1 MGGTFQIDEAQFIKQ
16 AEQFQLAG
24 QTIAVV
30 KNNAYN
36 YGLEFAVKAFA
47 ISGIREF
54 ATTSVDDAVKIRQMC
69 GPNADII
76 LMNPTTD
83 FKRAR
88 MFNLDVTLPSPGYY
102 DTYKEELKGLNI
114 HIEYAGLFNR
124 SGLSDIDEL
133 GYILDDLKARNA
145 SLNFRGLWT
154 HFGYSDAFD
163 GIYETERA
171 NWLEFVRDV
180 KALGVEPEM
189 IHAQNSASY
198 VRDGIFDGH
207 SHVRLGIGL
216 YGSKPYADLDDK
228 DFIQSSVLSAP
239 IIQFRELTAGMT
251 LGYGAAFKAD
261 SDCRIAIVD
270 IGYGDGVLRR
280 RAGYECEIG
289 GKFYP
294 IVALMMSHMAVLV
307 DDNVTADM
315 NVYLYNKKL
324 RIDKYTQ
331 LGVGANS
338 EQLGA
343 LNYQSLG
350 REIIYDV

>member
-1 MGGTFQIDEAQFIKQ
+1 MGGTFQIEEAQFIEQ
-16 AEQFQLAG
+16 ARQFQLPG

-47 ISGIREF
+47 IAGIRAF
-54 ATTSVDDAVKIRQMC
+54 ATTSMDDAVKIRQMC
-69 GPNADII
+69 GEKVDII

-88 MFNLDVTLPSPGYY
+88 MFNLHITLPSLAYY
-102 DTYKEELKGLNI
+102 DAYKHALHNIHI

-124 SGLSDIDEL
+124 SGLTSIDEL
-133 GYILDDLKARNA
+133 QYILNDMKASDLK
-145 SLNFRGLWT
+145 LDFTGLWT
-154 HFGYSDAFD
+154 HFGYSDTFD
-163 GIYETERA
+163 GTYETERGM
-171 NWLEFVRDV
+171 WTDFVDAV
-180 KALGVEPEM
+180 LKLGVKPSL

-198 VRDGIFDGH
+198 IRDGLLDQH

-216 YGSKPYADLDDK
+216 YGSKPYDDLNDK
-228 DFIQSSVLSAP
+228 DFIQSATLSAP
-239 IIQFRELTAGMT
+239 IVQFRNLTAGMS
-251 LGYGAAFKAD
+251 LGYSAAFTAEA
-261 SDCRIAIVD
+261 DCRIAIVD
-270 IGYGDGVLRR
+270 IGYGDGVLRK
-280 RAGYECEIG
+280 RAEHECEIG
-289 GKFYP
+289 GKTYK

-307 DDNVTADM
+307 DDDVTENMA
-315 NVYLYNKKL
+315 VYLYNSRL
-324 RIDKYTQ
+324 RIDKYTN

>member
-1 MGGTFQIDEAQFIKQ
+1 MGGIFQTDEAQFIKQ
-16 AEQFQLAG
+16 ARQFQLPG

-47 ISGIREF
+47 ISGIRAF
-54 ATTSVDDAVKIRQMC
+54 ATTSMDDAVKIRQMC
-69 GPNADII
+69 GDSAVII

-88 MFNLDVTLPSPGYY
+88 MFNLHITLPSSTYY
-102 DTYKEELKGLNI
+102 DTYKHELQGLNI

-124 SGLSDIDEL
+124 SGLTDINEL
-133 GYILDDLKARNA
+133 ESILNDMK
-145 SLNFRGLWT
+145 SSGIELNFTGLWT
-154 HFGYSDAFD
+154 HFGYSDEFD
-163 GIYETERA
+163 GIYEKERGR
-171 NWLEFVRDV
+171 WLEFAREVR
-180 KALGVEPEM
+180 KLGLKPEM

-207 SHVRLGIGL
+207 THVRLGIGL
-216 YGSKPYADLDDK
+216 YGSKPYAELDDK
-228 DFIQSSVLSAP
+228 DFIQSSTLSAP
-239 IIQFRELTAGMT
+239 IIQFRQLTEGMT

-261 SDCRIAIVD
+261 KDCKVAVVD
-270 IGYGDGVLRR
+270 IGYGDGVLRA
-280 RAGYECEIG
+280 RARYECEIG
-289 GKFYP
+289 GKVYP
-294 IVALMMSHMAVLV
+294 IVALMMSHMVVLV
-307 DDNVTADM
+307 DDDVRADM
-315 NVYLYNKKL
+315 PVYLYNSKL
-324 RIDKYTQ
+324 RIDKYTN

>member
-16 AEQFQLAG
+16 AKQFQLPG
-24 QTIAVV
+24 RTIAVV

-47 ISGIREF
+47 ISGIRAF
-54 ATTSVDDAVKIRQMC
+54 ATVSMDDAVKIRQMC
-69 GPNADII
+69 GDSADII

-88 MFNLDVTLPSPGYY
+88 MFNLDITLPSSAYY
-102 DTYKEELKGLNI
+102 DTYKEALEGLGL

-124 SGLSDIDEL
+124 SGLSDIAEL
-133 GYILDDLKARNA
+133 EYILEDMKQ
-145 SLNFRGLWT
+145 SGMELNFKGLWT
-154 HFGYSDAFD
+154 HFGYSDEFD

-171 NWLEFVRDV
+171 NWLRFVDDV
-180 KALGVEPEM
+180 RELGIDPEM

-216 YGSKPYADLDDK
+216 YGSKPYAELDDK
-228 DFIQSSVLSAP
+228 DFIQPSALSAP
-239 IIQFRELTAGMT
+239 IIQFRQLTAGMT

-261 SDCRIAIVD
+261 KDCKVAVVD
-270 IGYGDGVLRR
+270 IGYGDGVLRQ
-280 RAGYECEIG
+280 RAGFECEIG
-289 GKFYP
+289 GKTYP
-294 IVALMMSHMAVLV
+294 IVALMMSHMVALV
-307 DDNVTADM
+307 DDEVTADM
-315 NVYLYNKKL
+315 DVYLYNSRL
-324 RIDKYTQ
+324 RIDKYTH

>member
-1 MGGTFQIDEAQFIKQ
+1 MGGTFQIDEAQFIEQ
-16 AEQFQLAG
+16 ARRQFQLTDR
-24 QTIAVV
+24 TIAVV

-47 ISGIREF
+47 ISGIRAF
-54 ATTSVDDAVKIRQMC
+54 ATTSVDDAVKIRHMC
-69 GPNADII
+69 GDKVDII

-88 MFNLDVTLPSPGYY
+88 MFNLHITLPSRDYY
-102 DTYKEELKGLNI
+102 DAYKDELHDI
-114 HIEYAGLFNR
+114 HIHLEYAGLFNR
-124 SGLSDIDEL
+124 SGLSSIEEL
-133 GYILDDLKARNA
+133 EYILNDMNESDLE
-145 SLNFRGLWT
+145 LNFTGLWT
-154 HFGYSDAFD
+154 HFGYSDEFD
-163 GIYETERA
+163 GIYETERGM
-171 NWLEFVRDV
+171 WEQFISDVLE
-180 KALGVEPEM
+180 LGIKPS

-198 VRDGIFDGH
+198 VRDGLLDKH

-228 DFIQSSVLSAP
+228 DFVQSSTLSAP
-239 IIQFRELTAGMT
+239 IVQFRRLTAGMT

-261 SDCRIAIVD
+261 EDCTVAVVD
-270 IGYGDGVLRR
+270 IGYGDGVLRA
-280 RAGYECEIG
+280 RAGHECEIG
-289 GKFYP
+289 GKTYP
-294 IVALMMSHMAVLV
+294 IVALMMSHMVVLV
-307 DDNVTADM
+307 DDDVEAHM
-315 NVYLYNKKL
+315 SVYLYNKKL
-324 RIDKYTQ
+324 RIDKYTH

>member
-16 AEQFQLAG
+16 ARQFQLPG

-47 ISGIREF
+47 ISGIRAF
-54 ATTSVDDAVKIRQMC
+54 AVVSVDDAVKIRQMC
-69 GPNADII
+69 GANADII

-88 MFNLDVTLPSPGYY
+88 MFNLDITLPSSGYY
-102 DTYKEELKGLNI
+102 DTYKEELEGLNI

-124 SGLSDIDEL
+124 SGLADAAEL
-133 GYILDDLKARNA
+133 EYILDDMKK
-145 SLNFRGLWT
+145 SGIELNFKGLWT
-154 HFGYSDAFD
+154 HFGYSDEFD
-163 GIYETERA
+163 GIYETERR
-171 NWLEFVRDV
+171 NWLQFVEDV
-180 KALGVEPEM
+180 RGLGVTPSM

-198 VRDGIFDGH
+198 MRDGLFDGH

-216 YGSKPYADLDDK
+216 YGSKPYTDLDDK
-228 DFIQSSVLSAP
+228 DFIQSAVLSAP

-261 SDCRIAIVD
+261 KDCRVAVVD
-270 IGYGDGVLRR
+270 IGYGDGVLRA

-294 IVALMMSHMAVLV
+294 IVALMMSHMVVLV
-307 DDNVTADM
+307 DDIVTADM
-315 NVYLYNKKL
+315 EVYLYNSRL

>member
-1 MGGTFQIDEAQFIKQ
+1 MGGIFQIDEAQFIKQ
-16 AEQFQLAG
+16 AKQFQLPG

-47 ISGIREF
+47 ISGIRAF

-69 GPNADII
+69 GDSADIM

-88 MFNLDVTLPSPGYY
+88 MFNLDITLPSPGYY
-102 DTYKEELKGLNI
+102 DTYKEELQGLNI

-124 SGLSDIDEL
+124 SGLADITEL
-133 GYILDDLKARNA
+133 KYILEDMKQ
-145 SLNFRGLWT
+145 SGIELNFKGLWT
-154 HFGYSDAFD
+154 HFGYSDEFD

-171 NWLEFVRDV
+171 NWLQFVKDV
-180 KALGVEPEM
+180 KTLGVEPSV

-198 VRDGIFDGH
+198 VRDGLFNGH

-216 YGSKPYADLDDK
+216 YGSKPYADLDNK
-228 DFIQSSVLSAP
+228 DFIQPAVLSAP
-239 IIQFRELTAGMT
+239 IIQFRSLTAGMT

-261 SDCRIAIVD
+261 SDCKVAIVD
-270 IGYGDGVLRR
+270 IGYGDGVLRA
-280 RAGYECEIG
+280 RAGFECEIG
-289 GKFYP
+289 GRTYP
-294 IVALMMSHMAVLV
+294 IAALMMSHMAVLV
-307 DDNVTADM
+307 DDEVTADM
-315 NVYLYNKKL
+315 DVYLYNSRL
-324 RIDKYTQ
+324 RIDKYTE

>member
-16 AEQFQLAG
+16 AKQFQLPN

-47 ISGIREF
+47 ISGIRAF
-54 ATTSVDDAVKIRQMC
+54 ATTSMDDAVKIRQMC
-69 GPNADII
+69 GEHADII
-76 LMNPTTD
+76 LMNPTAD

-88 MFNLDVTLPSPGYY
+88 MFNLHITLPSAAYY
-102 DTYKEELKGLNI
+102 DTYKHELAGLNL

-124 SGLSDIDEL
+124 SGLTDISEL
-133 GYILDDLKARNA
+133 EYILNDMKQLDLDL
-145 SLNFRGLWT
+145 SFTGLWT
-154 HFGYSDAFD
+154 HFGYADEFD
-163 GIYETERA
+163 GIYEEENA
-171 NWLEFVRDV
+171 LWQQFVKDV
-180 KALGVEPEM
+180 KALGVSPAM

-198 VRDGIFDGH
+198 VRDGLFDDH

-216 YGSKPYADLDDK
+216 YGSKPFNHLDDK
-228 DFIQSSVLSAP
+228 DFIQPSVLSAP
-239 IIQFRELTAGMT
+239 IIQFRDLKEGMA
-251 LGYGAAFKAD
+251 LGYGAAFKAYA
-261 SDCRIAIVD
+261 DCRVAIVD
-270 IGYGDGVLRR
+270 IGYGDGVLRA

-289 GKFYP
+289 GQTYP

-307 DDNVTADM
+307 DDDVTADM
-315 NVYLYNKKL
+315 DVYLYNSRL
-324 RIDKYTQ
+324 RIDKYTE

>member
-1 MGGTFQIDEAQFIKQ
+1 MGGTFQIDEAQFIEQ
-16 AEQFQLAG
+16 ARQFQLEG
-24 QTIAVV
+24 RTIAVV

-47 ISGIREF
+47 ISGIRAF
-54 ATTSVDDAVKIRQMC
+54 ATTSVDDAVKIRHMC
-69 GPNADII
+69 GSNVDII
-76 LMNPTTD
+76 LMNPTTE

-88 MFNLDVTLPSPGYY
+88 MFNLHITLPSRDYY
-102 DTYKEELKGLNI
+102 DAYKHELHDIHI

-124 SGLSDIDEL
+124 SGLSSIEEFQ
-133 GYILDDLKARNA
+133 YILNDMKE
-145 SLNFRGLWT
+145 SGIELNFTGLWT
-154 HFGYSDAFD
+154 HFGYSDEFD
-163 GIYETERA
+163 GIYETERSM
-171 NWLEFVRDV
+171 WKEFVNDV
-180 KALGVEPEM
+180 LELGIEPSI

-198 VRDGIFDGH
+198 VRDGLLDKH

-228 DFIQSSVLSAP
+228 DFVQSSALSAP
-239 IIQFRELTAGMT
+239 IVQFRSLTGGMT

-261 SDCRIAIVD
+261 EDCTVAVVD
-270 IGYGDGVLRR
+270 IGYGDGVLRA
-280 RAGYECEIG
+280 RAGHECEIG
-289 GKFYP
+289 GKNYP
-294 IVALMMSHMAVLV
+294 IVALMMSHLVVLV
-307 DDNVTADM
+307 DDNVKGDM
-315 NVYLYNKKL
+315 PVYLYNSRL
-324 RIDKYTQ
+324 RIDKYTN

>member
-1 MGGTFQIDEAQFIKQ
+1 MGGTFQIDEAQFIEQ
-16 AEQFQLAG
+16 ARQFQLAD

-47 ISGIREF
+47 ISGIRVF
-54 ATTSVDDAVKIRQMC
+54 ATTSVDDAVKIRHMC
-69 GPNADII
+69 GDKVDII

-88 MFNLDVTLPSPGYY
+88 MFNLHITLPSFDYY
-102 DTYKEELKGLNI
+102 EAYKNELHDIHI

-124 SGLSDIDEL
+124 SGLSSIEEL
-133 GYILDDLKARNA
+133 ESILTDMKKSGLELD
-145 SLNFRGLWT
+145 FTGLWT
-154 HFGYSDAFD
+154 HFGYSDEFD
-163 GIYETERA
+163 GIYETERSM
-171 NWLEFVRDV
+171 WEEFVSDV
-180 KALGVEPEM
+180 LDLGIEPSI

-198 VRDGIFDGH
+198 VRDGLLNKH
-207 SHVRLGIGL
+207 THVRLGIGL
-216 YGSKPYADLDDK
+216 YGSKPYAALDDK
-228 DFIQSSVLSAP
+228 DFMQSATLSAP
-239 IIQFRELTAGMT
+239 IVQFRHLTAGMT

-261 SDCRIAIVD
+261 EDCTVAVVD
-270 IGYGDGVLRR
+270 IGYGDGVLRA
-280 RAGYECEIG
+280 RALHECEIG
-289 GKFYP
+289 GKTYP
-294 IVALMMSHMAVLV
+294 IVALMMSHMVVRV
-307 DDNVTADM
+307 DDDVKAAM
-315 NVYLYNKKL
+315 PVYLYNSRL
-324 RIDKYTQ
+324 RIDKYTH